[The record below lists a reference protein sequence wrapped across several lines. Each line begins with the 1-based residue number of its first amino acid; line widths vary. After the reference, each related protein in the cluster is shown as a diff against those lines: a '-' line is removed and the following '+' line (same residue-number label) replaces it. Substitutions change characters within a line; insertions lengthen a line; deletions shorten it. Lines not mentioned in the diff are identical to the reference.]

1 MDIPIFTKTNMC
13 VVQNKCSDFDD
24 MWRRIQSNINNA
36 FNFWQLTF
44 WTNSKD
50 NFFSFAKWIFRNK
63 KHNRFQRK
71 PFNSTKKITI
81 FYDLTME
88 KKVIM
93 CNDQISLNFCI
104 LSKTKRQLNQSRPS
118 YENFSKENKQCSNKS
133 KFVWTKYLNCTLIN
147 IKDNNSLSTI
157 QETTLAF

>member
-1 MDIPIFTKTNMC
+1 
-13 VVQNKCSDFDD
+13 
-24 MWRRIQSNINNA
+24 
-36 FNFWQLTF
+36 
-44 WTNSKD
+44 
-50 NFFSFAKWIFRNK
+50 
-63 KHNRFQRK
+63 
-71 PFNSTKKITI
+71 
-81 FYDLTME
+81 ME